1 MKLPYLRAMKW
12 KLVIFD
18 LDGTL
23 VDTIDDLG
31 EAVNHALSLHGLPV
45 HGREEYKKMVG
56 NGVRNLV
63 WRAMPLAL
71 KDDEALTEA
80 VLADFMKY
88 YRSHIT
94 VHSAPYE
101 GLPGLLRELQED
113 GVKLAVASNKFIAGT
128 QALVDSCFP
137 GISFVSV
144 LGGRDGVPLKPD
156 PRVVSEIIRTAGVNA
171 EDTVMV
177 GDSAVDTTT
186 ASNGGI
192 RSIAVT
198 WGFRPEEAAAE
209 ADYVA
214 DSAEG
219 LRKLLLGENH

>member
-1 MKLPYLRAMKW
+1 MKW

-31 EAVNHALSLHGLPV
+31 TAVNHALALHSLPV
-45 HGREEYKKMVG
+45 HGMEEYKNMVG

-63 WRAMPLAL
+63 WRAMPAES
-71 KDDEALTEA
+71 KDDAKLTEA

-88 YRSHIT
+88 YQAHIT
-94 VHSAPYE
+94 VHSVPYE
-101 GLPGLLRELQED
+101 GLPELLLELQEA
-113 GVKLAVASNKFIAGT
+113 GVKMAVASNKFIDGT
-128 QALVDSCFP
+128 RALVGSCFP
-137 GISFVSV
+137 GIEFVSV
-144 LGGRDGVPLKPD
+144 LGGREGVPLKPD
-156 PRVVSEIIRTAGVNA
+156 PRVVAEIIRAAGVSA
-171 EDTVMV
+171 DEAVMV

-186 ASNGGI
+186 AANGGI

-198 WGFRPEEAAAE
+198 WGFRPKEAAAG

-214 DSAEG
+214 SSAAG
-219 LRKLLLGENH
+219 LRELLL

>member
-1 MKLPYLRAMKW
+1 MKW

-23 VDTIDDLG
+23 IDTIADLG
-31 EAVNHALSLHGLPV
+31 EAVNHALSLHGLPT
-45 HGREEYKKMVG
+45 HRMEEYKLMVG

-63 WRAMPLAL
+63 WRAMPQEL
-71 KDDEALTEA
+71 KDDAGAVDA

-88 YRSHIT
+88 YRAHIT

-101 GLPGLLRELQED
+101 GMPGLLRELQSA

-137 GISFVSV
+137 DISFVSV

-156 PRVVSEIIRTAGVNA
+156 PRVVSEIIRTAGVDA

-192 RSIAVT
+192 RSIAVS
-198 WGFRPEEAAAE
+198 WGFRPEEASRA

-214 DSAEG
+214 VSAAE
-219 LRKLLLGENH
+219 LRELLLGENH

>member
-1 MKLPYLRAMKW
+1 MKW

-63 WRAMPLAL
+63 WRAMPQAL
-71 KDDEALTEA
+71 KDDEALAEA

-88 YRSHIT
+88 YRAHIT